1 MPTVSPA
8 ASALGLTFAVT
19 CVLEPALE
27 AQVGAVEI
35 EVGALLH
42 IGLHVG
48 GYDVQGKAACNAD
61 AGASRP

>member
-1 MPTVSPA
+1 
-8 ASALGLTFAVT
+8 LTFAVT